1 MISTSDQKI
10 VIQVSIINDVCNN
23 CQCSM
28 LHQEELY
35 QTYAWGKKQTKGL
48 NGKTFLHPIT

>member
-1 MISTSDQKI
+1 
-10 VIQVSIINDVCNN
+10 
-23 CQCSM
+23 M